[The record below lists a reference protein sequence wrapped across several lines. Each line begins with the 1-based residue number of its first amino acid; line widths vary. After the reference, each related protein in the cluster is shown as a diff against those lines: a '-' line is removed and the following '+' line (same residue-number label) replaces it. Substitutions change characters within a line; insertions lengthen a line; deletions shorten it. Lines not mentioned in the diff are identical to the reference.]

1 MTFAVLG
8 AGAFGSALAI
18 ALARGGKEVMLWG
31 RNSDHIRLMQS
42 SRQNQ
47 KHLGNTY
54 FPPSL
59 SASDNLREACQK
71 EVIFLAVPM
80 QQLSALLSKIEAN
93 LDAKVLIACCKGIDL
108 STGQGPTEIIK
119 QLAPKAEAALLTGPS
134 FASDIAKGLP
144 TALTLAC
151 RSTEV
156 GNTIQH
162 DIATDALRIYRSED
176 VTGAELGGA
185 LKNVI
190 AIACGIAIGAGLGDS
205 ARAALMTRGY
215 SEICRMALALG
226 AKPETLSGLSGLGDL
241 SLTCMSE
248 GSRNYRYGRALGSG
262 HQQDET
268 QTVEGKSTAQA
279 AVRLAQK
286 LGLDMP
292 VTKAVDDLVS
302 GRIDVAQAT
311 RMLMSRPQKEE

>member
-1 MTFAVLG
+1 M
-8 AGAFGSALAI
+8 
-18 ALARGGKEVMLWG
+18 
-31 RNSDHIRLMQS
+31 
-42 SRQNQ
+42 
-47 KHLGNTY
+47 
-54 FPPSL
+54 
-59 SASDNLREACQK
+59 
-71 EVIFLAVPM
+71 
-80 QQLSALLSKIEAN
+80 
-93 LDAKVLIACCKGIDL
+93 
-108 STGQGPTEIIK
+108 
-119 QLAPKAEAALLTGPS
+119 
-134 FASDIAKGLP
+134 
-144 TALTLAC
+144 
-151 RSTEV
+151 
-156 GNTIQH
+156 
-162 DIATDALRIYRSED
+162 
-176 VTGAELGGA
+176 TGAELGGA

-226 AKPETLSGLSGLGDL
+226 ANPETLAGLSGLGDL

-248 GSRNYRYGRALGSG
+248 GSRNYRFGHALGSC

-279 AVRLAQK
+279 AIKLSQK

-292 VTKAVDDLVS
+292 ITKAVDDLVS

>member
-18 ALARGGKEVMLWG
+18 ALARDGKEVMLWG
-31 RNSDHIRLMQS
+31 RNSHHMRLMQA

-47 KHLGNTY
+47 KHLGDTQ
-54 FPPSL
+54 FPASL
-59 SASDNLREACQK
+59 SAIHDLREACQK

-80 QQLSALLSKIEAN
+80 QQLSALLSKIETN

-108 STGQGPTEIIK
+108 STAQGPTGIIK
-119 QLAPKAEAALLTGPS
+119 QLAPKAEAAILTGPS

-156 GNTIQH
+156 GKTIQH

-176 VTGAELGGA
+176 VSGAELGGA
-185 LKNVI
+185 LKNVV

-215 SEICRMALALG
+215 SEMCRMALALS
-226 AKPETLSGLSGLGDL
+226 AKPETLAGLSGLGDL

-248 GSRNYRYGRALGSG
+248 GSRNYRFGRALGSG

-279 AVRLAQK
+279 AVKLAQK

-292 VTKAVDDLVS
+292 ITKAVDDLVS

>member
-1 MTFAVLG
+1 MC
-8 AGAFGSALAI
+8 
-18 ALARGGKEVMLWG
+18 
-31 RNSDHIRLMQS
+31 IRDS
-42 SRQNQ
+42 
-47 KHLGNTY
+47 
-54 FPPSL
+54 
-59 SASDNLREACQK
+59 
-71 EVIFLAVPM
+71 
-80 QQLSALLSKIEAN
+80 SKIETN

-108 STGQGPTEIIK
+108 STVQGPSGIIK
-119 QLAPKAEAALLTGPS
+119 QLAPRSEAAILTGPS

-156 GNTIQH
+156 GKTIQH

-248 GSRNYRYGRALGSG
+248 GSRNYQYGRALGSG

-279 AVRLAQK
+279 AIKLSQK

-292 VTKAVDDLVS
+292 ITKAVDDLVS

>member
-18 ALARGGKEVMLWG
+18 ALSQGGKEVMLWG
-31 RNSDHIRLMQS
+31 RNSNHIRLMQS

-47 KHLGNTY
+47 KHLGDTY
-54 FPPSL
+54 FPSSL
-59 SASDNLREACQK
+59 SASYNLREACQK

-80 QQLSALLSKIEAN
+80 QQLSELLSKIETS

-108 STGQGPTEIIK
+108 STGKGPTGIIK

-151 RSTEV
+151 RSTKV
-156 GNTIQH
+156 GKNIQCG
-162 DIATDALRIYRSED
+162 IATDALRIYRSED
-176 VTGAELGGA
+176 VCGAELGGA
-185 LKNVI
+185 LKNII

-215 SEICRMALALG
+215 SEICRIALALS

-248 GSRNYRYGRALGSG
+248 GSRNYRYGHALGSG
-262 HQQDET
+262 KQQDET

-279 AVRLAQK
+279 AVKLAQK

-292 VTKAVDDLVS
+292 ITKAVDDLVS
-302 GRIDVAQAT
+302 GRIDVAKAT
-311 RMLMSRPQKEE
+311 RTLMSRPQKEE

>member
-18 ALARGGKEVMLWG
+18 ALARGRKEVMLWG

-108 STGQGPTEIIK
+108 SMVQGPTGIIK

-151 RSTEV
+151 RSTKV
-156 GNTIQH
+156 GNTIQQ

-215 SEICRMALALG
+215 SEICLMALALG

-248 GSRNYRYGRALGSG
+248 GSRNYRYGRALGSS

-268 QTVEGKSTAQA
+268 QTVEGKSTAKA
-279 AVRLAQK
+279 AVKLAQK

-292 VTKAVDDLVS
+292 ITKAVDDLVS

>member
-1 MTFAVLG
+1 MTFTVLG

-18 ALARGGKEVMLWG
+18 ALAQGGKDVILWG
-31 RNSDHIRLMQS
+31 RNSDHMRLMQS

-47 KHLGNTY
+47 KHLGDAQ
-54 FPPSL
+54 FPASL
-59 SASDNLREACQK
+59 CATDNLREACQK

-80 QQLSALLSKIEAN
+80 QQLSELLSKIETD
-93 LDAKVLIACCKGIDL
+93 LDAKVLVACCKGIDL
-108 STGQGPTEIIK
+108 ITAQGPTGIIK
-119 QLAPKAEAALLTGPS
+119 QQAPKAEAAILTGPS

-151 RSTEV
+151 ASTEV
-156 GNTIQH
+156 GKTIQH
-162 DIATDALRIYRSED
+162 EIATDALRIYRSED
-176 VTGAELGGA
+176 VSGAELGGA
-185 LKNVI
+185 LKNVV

-215 SEICRMALALG
+215 SEMCRMALEFN

-248 GSRNYRYGRALGSG
+248 GSRNYRFGHALGSG

-279 AVRLAQK
+279 AVKLAQK

-292 VTKAVDDLVS
+292 ITKAVDDLVS

>member
-1 MTFAVLG
+1 MTFTVLG

-18 ALARGGKEVMLWG
+18 ALARGGKDVILWG
-31 RNSDHIRLMQS
+31 RNSDHMRLRQS

-47 KHLGNTY
+47 KHLGDAQ
-54 FPPSL
+54 FPASL
-59 SASDNLREACQK
+59 CATDNLREACQK

-80 QQLSALLSKIEAN
+80 QQLSELLSKIETD
-93 LDAKVLIACCKGIDL
+93 LDAKVLVACCKGIDL
-108 STGQGPTEIIK
+108 ITAQGPTGIIK
-119 QLAPKAEAALLTGPS
+119 QLAPKAEAAILTGPS

-151 RSTEV
+151 ASTEV
-156 GNTIQH
+156 GKTIQH
-162 DIATDALRIYRSED
+162 EIATDALRIYRSED
-176 VTGAELGGA
+176 VSGAELGGA
-185 LKNVI
+185 LKNVV

-215 SEICRMALALG
+215 SEMCRMALEFN

-241 SLTCMSE
+241 SLTCMSD
-248 GSRNYRYGRALGSG
+248 GSRNYRFGHALGSG

-279 AVRLAQK
+279 AVKLAQK
-286 LGLDMP
+286 SGLDMP
-292 VTKAVDDLVS
+292 ITKAVDDLVS